1 MVVAWLKRQIDK
13 AVALDE
19 LQLFALCSVKAHMGD
34 RAEAL
39 ATLQADETI
48 DYSRVVAVMN
58 QLRQAKGAS
67 LGMATQQ
74 PVQKGLE

>member
-1 MVVAWLKRQIDK
+1 MK
-13 AVALDE
+13 ADI
-19 LQLFALCSVKAHMGD
+19 GD
-34 RAEAL
+34 RARAL
-39 ATLQADETI
+39 TTLQADETI

-58 QLRQAKGAS
+58 QLRQAEGAS